1 MKIGTKRAD
10 GMIFRGYRKNG
21 TEHWV
26 SEESYAKRKAK
37 QREWERKDRERV
49 RNDPEAK
56 ATYNAGIKV
65 WQKAA
70 RRKSPERYM
79 LTRAKTRAKQKGLL
93 FDLDLADIV
102 IPECCPIF
110 GLKLAVAEGLATD
123 ASPELDRIEPSKG
136 YVRGN
141 VMVISRRA
149 NRIKND
155 ASPAELQQL
164 ATFYANLK
172 QAKERLVHAA

>member
-21 TEHWV
+21 TEHWM
-26 SEESYAKRKAK
+26 SEEAQAKRKAK
-37 QREWERKDRERV
+37 QRKWEQKNRERI
-49 RNDPEAK
+49 RNDPEAH
-56 ATYNAGIKV
+56 
-65 WQKAA
+65 AA
-70 RRKSPERYM
+70 SNEYSKLHQRVSRRKNPERYM
-79 LTRAKTRAKQKGLL
+79 LGRAKTRAKQKGLA
-93 FDLDLADIV
+93 FDLELADIV

-110 GLKLAVAEGLATD
+110 GLKLAVSEGVATD
-123 ASPELDRIEPSKG
+123 TSPELDRIEPSKG

-164 ATFYANLK
+164 AAFYANLK
-172 QAKERLVHAA
+172 QEP